1 MIPVLYKG
9 DEQSFLHNG
18 LGQLTEATSA
28 IVTEVANG
36 KLELEITY
44 PVSGRLKS
52 SISDHM
58 LIKAK
63 PNSVDEPHVFRIYSH
78 TLDTE
83 TQTIIISA
91 HSKSNDLGNNLV
103 KNVKISGQTPQ
114 QAMNTMKANL
124 VEPTEYDFISDITTT
139 SSTEWINRNPL
150 NCIAGESGSLVHYWG
165 GEIKRD
171 NQTIYLYRR
180 RGNDKVA
187 VIREGKD
194 LGGVSI
200 EYSTKGMVTKIIP
213 FRTYLTED
221 AETEITE
228 YGTPI
233 ESQYVGNYPIKYIA
247 AVDYSNESGVTNLQT
262 MNVKA
267 SRYFTENNGI
277 DKPNINVNVDLVD
290 LSESPEYEKFKSL
303 ENKQLFDTLTIYS
316 KKFDINIEA
325 KVNTL
330 VYDSLGEKNISLDMG
345 SYKTGLMESTERTY
359 KELLAERENQITNI
373 VQRAANGKNRIYR
386 GVTEPTTGM
395 VKNDL
400 WYKPVGDG
408 ETMLYRF
415 DGANWKLEKV
425 SAGLLGGT
433 LDAEN
438 GDVDLINV
446 NVSTIVGN
454 ISEFIKSYW
463 NAINSQITIDGTK
476 FEGRDTEGNRSVI
489 NTSGQFRSE
498 SGTDGRYGIFE
509 KGRIWFYN
517 EDASAVLNIGAH
529 PVTGDTGFL
538 KGVLATARAQRLI
551 LGRYN
556 DYLTNNIN
564 ATVNPYI
571 SFEYGSTVGDESN
584 VYIKNWKDVSMNG
597 KNIDDVQR
605 IEGYELAIRATQG
618 RLRLGAPQPDGQRY
632 NTLEVGYA
640 NTISNG
646 SIDMKGYNITN
657 QSDIRLKTNVV
668 DSEVNALHE
677 IERMKFIEYDWDL
690 ENPANDKKPTGRQF
704 GIVAQYSPFLQT
716 KASGSESYLSV
727 DMSKQVNLNSKAIQE
742 LKKENDT
749 LKQEL
754 ADLKAILS
762 EKGLI

>member
-44 PVSGRLKS
+44 PVSGRLKN

-83 TQTIIISA
+83 TQTITISA

-103 KNVKISGQTPQ
+103 KNVKISGRTPQ
-114 QAMNTMKANL
+114 QAMNLMKANL
-124 VEPTEYDFISDITTT
+124 VEPTEYNFISDITTT
-139 SSTEWINRNPL
+139 SSTTWTNRNPL

-171 NQTIYLYRR
+171 NDAIYLYRR

-194 LGGVSI
+194 LGGVEI

-213 FRTYLTED
+213 FRTYIPEDDEGD
-221 AETEITE
+221 AEEITE
-228 YGTPI
+228 YGTPV
-233 ESQYVGNYPIKYIA
+233 ESPYINNYPIKYIV
-247 AVDYSNESGVTNLQT
+247 AVDYSYENGVTDLQT
-262 MNVKA
+262 MNTKA
-267 SRYFTENNGI
+267 SRYFTENNGV
-277 DKPNINVNVDLVD
+277 DKPNINVNVNLVD

-303 ENKQLFDTLTIYS
+303 ENKQLFDTFTIYS
-316 KKFDINIEA
+316 KKYDINIEA

-345 SYKTGLMESTERTY
+345 SYRTGLMESAERTY
-359 KELLAERENQITNI
+359 KDALAERDTRITNI
-373 VQRAANGKNRIYR
+373 VQRAANGKNRIFR
-386 GVTEPTTGM
+386 GIDEPSNGM

-400 WYKPVGDG
+400 WYKPVGAG

-415 DGANWKLEKV
+415 DGATWKIEKV

-446 NVSTIVGN
+446 NVANIVGETSN
-454 ISEFIKSYW
+454 FVQSNWNNNLSDVRITASGVITSSVDGSYSRLVSGEVRSYNASGGTSAIMGNGRSQYYIGGNSHLIIGNTLHGSDYIGETSLQIAHTRDFVIGRYDRETHEAGVKLIPYITFDYGSAGNEDTGRIRFRKETHFI
-463 NAINSQITIDGTK
+463 D
-476 FEGRDTEGNRSVI
+476 
-489 NTSGQFRSE
+489 SGLNFRS
-498 SGTDGRYGIFE
+498 TTQAI
-509 KGRIWFYN
+509 GRIG
-517 EDASAVLNIGAH
+517 EVGASQNIGIHADNELLLGVNGGGVYSS
-529 PVTGDTGFL
+529 PVSIKRTVIAF
-538 KGVLATARAQRLI
+538 GVDLDMGGKAI
-551 LGRYN
+551 L
-556 DYLTNNIN
+556 
-564 ATVNPYI
+564 
-571 SFEYGSTVGDESN
+571 
-584 VYIKNWKDVSMNG
+584 
-597 KNIDDVQR
+597 
-605 IEGYELAIRATQG
+605 
-618 RLRLGAPQPDGQRY
+618 
-632 NTLEVGYA
+632 
-640 NTISNG
+640 
-646 SIDMKGYNITN
+646 N

-668 DSEVNALHE
+668 DSQLEALKE
-677 IERMKFIEYDWDL
+677 IARMRYIEYDWDL
-690 ENPANDKKPTGRQF
+690 KNPANKDKQEGRNF

-716 KASGSESYLSV
+716 KSGDTESYLSI
-727 DMSKQVNLNSKAIQE
+727 DLIKYVNLLGKGTQE
-742 LKKENDT
+742 L
-749 LKQEL
+749 LKRV
-754 ADLKAILS
+754 
-762 EKGLI
+762 EKLEAKL

>member
-9 DEQSFLHNG
+9 DEQTFLHNG

-44 PVSGRLKS
+44 PVSGRLKN

-83 TQTIIISA
+83 TQTITISA

-103 KNVKISGQTPQ
+103 KNVKVTGHTPQ
-114 QAMNTMKANL
+114 QAMNIMKANL

-139 SSTEWINRNPL
+139 SSTEWVNRNPL

-171 NQTIYLYRR
+171 NRTIYLYRR
-180 RGNDKVA
+180 RGNDNVA

-228 YGTPI
+228 YGTPV
-233 ESQYVGNYPIKYIA
+233 ESKYVGNYPIKYIA

-262 MNVKA
+262 MNAKA

-359 KELLAERENQITNI
+359 KDLLAERENQITNI

-386 GVTEPTTGM
+386 GVDEPTTGM

-415 DGANWKLEKV
+415 DGSNWTLEKV

-433 LDAEN
+433 LDAES
-438 GDVDLINV
+438 GDVDLIKFHRMYDV
-446 NVSTIVGN
+446 VSH
-454 ISEFIKSYW
+454 FYW
-463 NAINSQITIDGTK
+463 DGK
-476 FEGRDTEGNRSVI
+476 DQKRFEI
-489 NTSGQFRSE
+489 
-498 SGTDGRYGIFE
+498 
-509 KGRIWFYN
+509 
-517 EDASAVLNIGAH
+517 
-529 PVTGDTGFL
+529 
-538 KGVLATARAQRLI
+538 
-551 LGRYN
+551 
-556 DYLTNNIN
+556 IN
-564 ATVNPYI
+564 ALV
-571 SFEYGSTVGDESN
+571 
-584 VYIKNWKDVSMNG
+584 
-597 KNIDDVQR
+597 
-605 IEGYELAIRATQG
+605 L
-618 RLRLGAPQPDGQRY
+618 
-632 NTLEVGYA
+632 
-640 NTISNG
+640 
-646 SIDMKGYNITN
+646 
-657 QSDIRLKTNVV
+657 
-668 DSEVNALHE
+668 
-677 IERMKFIEYDWDL
+677 
-690 ENPANDKKPTGRQF
+690 
-704 GIVAQYSPFLQT
+704 
-716 KASGSESYLSV
+716 
-727 DMSKQVNLNSKAIQE
+727 
-742 LKKENDT
+742 
-749 LKQEL
+749 
-754 ADLKAILS
+754 
-762 EKGLI
+762 